1 MNQGVKE
8 HQDKERMEKIRERE
22 HDQRLR
28 RYHND
33 ILTAPNDTPADVILP
48 PSHDDDVVWLLLLA
62 YQLFDFISWLLV

>member
-48 PSHDDDVVWLLLLA
+48 PSHDDDVV
-62 YQLFDFISWLLV
+62 